1 MANAQSFERRL
12 KLISKKRARLA
23 DGYVSKVSKDG
34 LIVFRP
40 KRREGGFPIKGL
52 ALLVLG
58 FFVFKGVILAH
69 LGEGTF
75 EARLTQLSQG
85 STVEQAGAFIM
96 QPDVVSQAIA
106 QQIRPYVK

>member
-1 MANAQSFERRL
+1 MASAQSFERRL
-12 KLISKKRARLA
+12 KLINKKRARLA
-23 DGYVSKVSKDG
+23 DGYVSKVGKDG

-69 LGEGTF
+69 LGDGTF
-75 EARLTQLSQG
+75 EARLAQLSQG

-96 QPDVVSQAIA
+96 QPDLVSQAIA
-106 QQIRPYVK
+106 QQLRPYVK